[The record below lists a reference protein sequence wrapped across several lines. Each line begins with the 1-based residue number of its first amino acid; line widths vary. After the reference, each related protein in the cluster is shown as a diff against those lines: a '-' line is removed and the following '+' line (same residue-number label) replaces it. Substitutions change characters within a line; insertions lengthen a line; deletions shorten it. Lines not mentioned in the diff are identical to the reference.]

1 MLERI
6 RELHEDSRGALGAPR
21 MREDLKAEGKAVGF
35 NRVARLMP
43 KDGLQGWPRR
53 KRRDAAR
60 ASAGVQVAVIA
71 QLGEGGG
78 DGGPGDVEGV
88 GEGALLLRILE
99 IGEVLEVQLEEVER
113 ARAYGAAPS
122 GSSAVSTR

>member
-53 KRRDAAR
+53 KRRGQHTKLSLPPPRIRNHLERDFV
-60 ASAGVQVAVIA
+60 AGEPESKWVVDITEIKTD
-71 QLGEGGG
+71 EGKLFLCIVLDLFDHRVGG
-78 DGGPGDVEGV
+78 WFH
-88 GEGALLLRILE
+88 
-99 IGEVLEVQLEEVER
+99 
-113 ARAYGAAPS
+113 APS
-122 GSSAVSTR
+122 PGSRYGH